1 MMMWCFCYDVVKTIV
16 LVDLNTDIS
25 NMVEHMEEIM
35 LNLGLRELVSLFE
48 IENISPDRA
57 VIMKLRT
64 KCIQYG
70 NSKPDTLNVAGRLP
84 TFLIPKETIE
94 TLNLTLLQICQHSN
108 SSKLSYKNEEDQIEN
123 EGARLFTR
131 FLPL

>member
-1 MMMWCFCYDVVKTIV
+1 MMWLKTIV

-108 SSKLSYKNEEDQIEN
+108 SSKLSCKNEEDQIEN
-123 EGARLFTR
+123 EGATLFTR